1 MGTAWRSYEGLPGF
15 EHVHLEDSF
24 VLGMVEGDRDLRLSM
39 ELVLTPAHPEY
50 RPPPKDRRH
59 CYRAGTILF
68 AGIRSKQWLH
78 RTFRPS
84 TDASGQVDYG
94 NIDTFVFDTG
104 IYLLEG
110 EWGEVRIEADTV
122 SLHLDPAAA

>member
-1 MGTAWRSYEGLPGF
+1 MSTTWRSYEELSGF
-15 EHVHLEDSF
+15 EHLSLEDSF

-39 ELVLTPAHPEY
+39 ELLLTPTHPDY
-50 RPPPKDRRH
+50 RPPPKGKQH

-68 AGIRSKQWLH
+68 CGIRSKQWLH

-94 NIDTFVFDTG
+94 SIDTFLFDTG
-104 IYLLEG
+104 VYVLEG
-110 EWGEVRIEADTV
+110 DWGEVRVEADTV
-122 SLHLDPAAA
+122 SVRLDPAAG